1 MRWTASLLVAAATI
15 VALAQSD
22 GIQEASG
29 VVRLGSSL
37 LVVDDSEVGAYY
49 RVPVKGP
56 MPPVID
62 LSQARVDRIELRQK
76 GLGIDLESIGVL
88 ADSRIVLLSERLRS
102 LVSDQGIVAEY
113 DSELAEVAK
122 RGLEG
127 LAIRPL
133 PSGASRVAVM
143 WEGGYG
149 DFGPTGSRL
158 QRPTGRGPWLPL
170 IVIHD
175 VPRLGRVGRVRLTD
189 AVATIELQVPL
200 PAGNEPEAQR
210 FRAPDLCWTRLPGGD
225 WGFIVLLS
233 SQNGLPK
240 PTFAHHWIQRF
251 NLEGQ
256 RVGEPLDL
264 AAMVPKELAGANW
277 EGLNWWEPGRSLVLV
292 HESNSRLP
300 AHAALIELPADWRYA
315 P

>member
-1 MRWTASLLVAAATI
+1 M
-15 VALAQSD
+15 
-22 GIQEASG
+22 
-29 VVRLGSSL
+29 VRLGSSL

-49 RVPVKGP
+49 RVPLKGP
-56 MPPVID
+56 LPPVID

-102 LVSDQGIVAEY
+102 LISDQGIVAEY

-149 DFGPTGSRL
+149 DFGPTGARL
-158 QRPTGRGPWLPL
+158 QRPSGRGPWLPL

-189 AVATIELQVPL
+189 AVATVELQVPV
-200 PAGNEPEAQR
+200 PAGQEPEAQR
-210 FRAPDLCWTRLPGGD
+210 FRAPDLCWTRLPDGE

-233 SQNGLPK
+233 SQNGVPR

-256 RVGEPLDL
+256 RVGEPLDIAKL
-264 AAMVPKELAGANW
+264 VPKELAGANW

-300 AHAALIELPADWRYA
+300 AHAAFIELPADWRYA
-315 P
+315 HQP